1 MTEFGMLYL
10 ILVVVGFLC
19 FVGGLAYGMMAT
31 SPPAVG
37 AHARTEQRHPL
48 GAAHQGG

>member
-19 FVGGLAYGMMAT
+19 FVGGLAYGMTST
-31 SPPAVG
+31 SPPNVG
-37 AHARTEQRHPL
+37 THAHTEQQPF
-48 GAAHQGG
+48 GVAHQSG